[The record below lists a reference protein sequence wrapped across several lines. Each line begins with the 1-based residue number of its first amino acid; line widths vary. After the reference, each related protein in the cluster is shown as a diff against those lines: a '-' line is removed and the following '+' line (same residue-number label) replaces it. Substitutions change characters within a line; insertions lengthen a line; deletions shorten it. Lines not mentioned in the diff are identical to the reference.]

1 MTDQQIMRI
10 VTVFLALTVLW
21 LGVNVL
27 FGPFV

>member
-1 MTDQQIMRI
+1 MSDQQIMRI

-21 LGVNVL
+21 IGINTV